1 MRSATPSCESAWK
14 PSQYSHAAVLL
25 QMIDRDAFC
34 GNTRINIHD
43 DSDLVRW
50 ANQLSVTPAQ
60 LFAAVC
66 AVGSSAR
73 LVIQYLGSLSA

>member
-1 MRSATPSCESAWK
+1 
-14 PSQYSHAAVLL
+14 VLL

-43 DSDLVRW
+43 DCDLIRW
-50 ANQLSVTPAQ
+50 ADRLSVTPAQ

-73 LVIQYLGSLSA
+73 LVVQYLGNISA

>member
-1 MRSATPSCESAWK
+1 
-14 PSQYSHAAVLL
+14 
-25 QMIDRDAFC
+25 MIDRDEFC
-34 GNTRINIHD
+34 GNSCININD
-43 DSDLVRW
+43 DSDLLRW

-66 AVGSSAR
+66 AVGTSAR